1 MLHAGIR
8 ALNSLADFEIL
19 QSFNEKY
26 FGNTASHRNPT
37 LLEVL
42 HFEEEILRQKIV
54 WKEKYETVISS
65 WITPKSE
72 KSNLRIYKIEDG
84 LKAKTEDSKNE
95 NNDIKSGGEKP
106 SVDGVKTEESKQE
119 NITPSKTD
127 ASEADQPVVVKV
139 TKSLSNE
146 KPEPVVVVSADENA
160 PPAVTVAAAESTPAA
175 VEQTKPT
182 TEENKPTVE
191 ENKTAADEMKPIA
204 EKNKSAAEEINKPAA
219 VTTAETSTPVT
230 TQVEK
235 LARPMNINEKHEP
248 IIDAGS
254 ENEVK
259 GSKQE
264 TTEEKKTEPSKK
276 NKHKRNKIP
285 DKITN

>member
-26 FGNTASHRNPT
+26 FGNTASNRNPT

-65 WITPKSE
+65 WITPKSA

-84 LKAKTEDSKNE
+84 LKTKTENSKYE
-95 NNDIKSGGEKP
+95 NNKIKTGEEKP
-106 SVDGVKTEESKQE
+106 SVDSVKTEESKQE
-119 NITPSKTD
+119 NITPPKKD
-127 ASEADQPVVVKV
+127 ASEADQPVVVEV

-146 KPEPVVVVSADENA
+146 KPEPAVVVSTDENG
-160 PPAVTVAAAESTPAA
+160 PSAVTAAATESTPTV
-175 VEQTKPT
+175 VEQTKPA
-182 TEENKPTVE
+182 TEENKPAAE
-191 ENKTAADEMKPIA
+191 ENKTSVSEMKPTA
-204 EKNKSAAEEINKPAA
+204 EKNKSAAEEIYKPTAM
-219 VTTAETSTPVT
+219 TTAETSTPAT

-235 LARPMNINEKHEP
+235 LARPVSINEKHEP
-248 IIDAGS
+248 IIGAGPD
-254 ENEVK
+254 NEVK
-259 GSKQE
+259 GLKQE
-264 TTEEKKTEPSKK
+264 TIEEKKPEPSKK
-276 NKHKRNKIP
+276 NRYKRNRIH
-285 DKITN
+285 DNITN

>member
-65 WITPKSE
+65 WITPKSA
-72 KSNLRIYKIEDG
+72 KSNFRIYKIEDG
-84 LKAKTEDSKNE
+84 LKAKTKGNKNE
-95 NNDIKSGGEKP
+95 NNEIKSGEEKP

-119 NITPSKTD
+119 NITPLKMD
-127 ASEADQPVVVKV
+127 AFEADQPAVVEV
-139 TKSLSNE
+139 TKSLLNK
-146 KPEPVVVVSADENA
+146 KPEPAVVISTDENA
-160 PPAVTVAAAESTPAA
+160 PLAVSVAATESTPAA
-175 VEQTKPT
+175 VEQTKPA
-182 TEENKPTVE
+182 TEENKPAAE
-191 ENKTAADEMKPIA
+191 ENKTATDEMKPAA

-219 VTTAETSTPVT
+219 MTTVETSTPAT
-230 TQVEK
+230 TKIEK
-235 LARPMNINEKHEP
+235 LARPVNINEKHEP
-248 IIDAGS
+248 IISAGP

-259 GSKQE
+259 GPKQE
-264 TTEEKKTEPSKK
+264 ITEEKKTEPSKK
-276 NKHKRNKIP
+276 NRFKRNRIHGS
-285 DKITN
+285 IIN